1 MKNSWFRYEYKG
13 KEIDL
18 PRFDTNLSIVKYLEK
33 NKLPLSEAK
42 NFKFITQMV
51 GKELPTSLIEVD
63 NYTNQE

>member
-1 MKNSWFRYEYKG
+1 MRYSWFRYEYKG

-33 NKLPLSEAK
+33 NKLPLSESK

-51 GKELPTSLIEVD
+51 GKELPTSLTDED
-63 NYTNQE
+63 

>member
-1 MKNSWFRYEYKG
+1 MRYSWFRYEYKG

-33 NKLPLSEAK
+33 NKLPLSESK

-51 GKELPTSLIEVD
+51 GKELPKSLTDED
-63 NYTNQE
+63 